1 MHLMGTF
8 LVITIVYVFVKTCT
22 VSYDNTAC
30 AKNLVE
36 RYYQVKDKFYKLSN
50 KIDDIVDKSKDSKEL
65 EAMLDKFNQVE
76 NVVDKLDDS
85 ELDLFQIE
93 LMDKLSQQLNRIR

>member
-1 MHLMGTF
+1 ML
-8 LVITIVYVFVKTCT
+8 LE
-22 VSYDNTAC
+22 
-30 AKNLVE
+30 LE

>member
-1 MHLMGTF
+1 MHLMGIF

-22 VSYDNTAC
+22 VSFDDTAC

-50 KIDDIVDKSKDSKEL
+50 KIDDIVNKSKDSKEL
-65 EAMLDKFNQVE
+65 EAMLDEFNKVE
-76 NVVDKLDDS
+76 ETVDKLDDS

-93 LMDKLSQQLNRIR
+93 LMSKLAKQLNRIR

>member
-1 MHLMGTF
+1 MHILGTF
-8 LVITIVYVFVKTCT
+8 LAITIVYIFVKTCT

-36 RYYQVKDKFYKLSN
+36 RYYKVKDKFYKLSN
-50 KIDDIVDKSKDSKEL
+50 KIDDIVNNSKDSKEI
-65 EAMLDKFNQVE
+65 ETMLDKFNQVE
-76 NVVDKLDDS
+76 NVVDKIDNS

-93 LMDKLSQQLNRIR
+93 LMNKLSQQLNRIQ